1 MLAACEVFPVGGA
14 QPARPHPPVLLEEHL
29 SKSSE
34 SGKSSKAGRD
44 SETNDS
50 YWKG

>member
-1 MLAACEVFPVGGA
+1 MRVVSKSTLTT
-14 QPARPHPPVLLEEHL
+14 PVLLEEHL